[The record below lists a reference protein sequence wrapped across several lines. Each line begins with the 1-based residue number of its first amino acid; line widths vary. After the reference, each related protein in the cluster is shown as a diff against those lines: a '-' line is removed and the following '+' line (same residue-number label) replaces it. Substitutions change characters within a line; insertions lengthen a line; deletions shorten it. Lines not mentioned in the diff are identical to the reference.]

1 MNNGEQI
8 TQNYLN
14 GLIYKLIDEIRFE
27 YNLDLTTSI
36 SSNKYC
42 TVSIDL
48 SNNIVSGDEIITSEA
63 ITINLSD
70 RFFDTLN
77 YYLQVQYYELN
88 PDINDNATNPLL
100 TKEQQLNTGDNTLT
114 FTKNPVYLQQDF
126 KLIIKM

>member
-1 MNNGEQI
+1 MNNGDQI

-14 GLIYKLIDEIRFE
+14 GLIYKLIDKIKFE
-27 YNLDLTTSI
+27 YDLDLTTPI

-42 TVSIDL
+42 TISTDL
-48 SNNIVSGDEIITSEA
+48 SNNIQSGDEIIVSEA

-70 RFFDTLN
+70 RFFNTLN

-88 PDINDNATNPLL
+88 PDINDNASNPLI
-100 TKEQQLNTGDNTLT
+100 TKEQQLNTGNNTLT

-126 KLIIKM
+126 KLIIRA

>member
-14 GLIYKLIDEIRFE
+14 GLIYKLIDKIKFE
-27 YNLDLTTSI
+27 YDFDITTPI

-48 SNNIVSGDEIITSEA
+48 ADNIVSGGEIIVSEA
-63 ITINLSD
+63 ITINLSN
-70 RFFDTLN
+70 RFFNTLN
-77 YYLQVQYYELN
+77 YYIQVSYYELN
-88 PDINDNATNPLL
+88 PDIDDSAENPLL
-100 TKEQQLNTGDNTLT
+100 TKEQKLNTGTNTLS

-126 KLIIKM
+126 KLIIKV